1 MKVRFFIIIVAVFF
15 MPLSCIHAQEFEQND
30 EVPQNRIIV
39 GGGLGLQFGS
49 VTLIDVSPIV
59 GYKVSKRFVP
69 GVGITYQYYKDT
81 RFGYNYETSIYG
93 GSVFARYYIWQDLF
107 AHAEYQVLSYEKLN
121 VNFEKE
127 RISVPGVL
135 VGGGYRQWI
144 GGSFAAT
151 IMVLFNLNETI
162 DSPYENPIFRIG
174 FQAGL

>member
-1 MKVRFFIIIVAVFF
+1 MLLLNINYTERMKVRICIIVIIAAF
-15 MPLSCIHAQEFEQND
+15 LSTPMHGIYAQEFQQND

-49 VTLIDVSPIV
+49 VTLIDISPMI
-59 GYKVSKRFVP
+59 GYKVTKRFVP
-69 GVGITYQYYKDT
+69 GIGITYQYYKDT

-121 VNFEKE
+121 VHFEKE

-135 VGGGYRQWI
+135 VGGGYPAMDRKEFC
-144 GGSFAAT
+144 SHNNCF
-151 IMVLFNLNETI
+151 V
-162 DSPYENPIFRIG
+162 
-174 FQAGL
+174 